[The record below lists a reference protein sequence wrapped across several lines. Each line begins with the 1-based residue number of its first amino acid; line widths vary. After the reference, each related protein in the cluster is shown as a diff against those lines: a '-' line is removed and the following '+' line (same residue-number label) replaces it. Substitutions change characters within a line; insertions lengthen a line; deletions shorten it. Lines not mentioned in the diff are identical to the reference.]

1 MRELCFLLGFH
12 KSSLQPY
19 VVLRRKAGQL
29 FLRQRSGEPDY
40 KAGPGTN
47 WNGWIKLHSR
57 PINDVAVT
65 NKGRVI
71 TEVNPDILIVQE
83 IEDRQSLLG
92 FNEGYLSEEVRFSE
106 IYSIEGNDEYS
117 RSMGIM
123 TKKEYRVNSVISHSN
138 EWWKDEKLFD
148 KDLQEYEIRT
158 PKGEILW
165 ILSAQMAEPGPD
177 NEEKRKAQSERIAEV
192 YDQLWGRGIHKIAV
206 VGTFNAPSYCD
217 SLSPVLRNTGLQ
229 EVKKH
234 PQFNVDFDEG
244 KDAAYHSLGA
254 YKMGVNLK
262 QQDYLLLSPD
272 LYAATKGAG
281 LYRKGVWPAKKDQY
295 RTYSSIEGE
304 TFQASSHPA
313 LWVEF

>member
-1 MRELCFLLGFH
+1 MKLATFNMENIFYRDENLIKKSLSHSVSAWMEEFEELMRRESRMHREYARMRELCFLLGFH

-19 VVLRRKAGQL
+19 VILRRKAGQL

-138 EWWKDEKLFD
+138 EWWKDCLLYTSPSPRD
-148 KDLQEYEIRT
+148 RT
-158 PKGEILW
+158 RYRMPS
-165 ILSAQMAEPGPD
+165 SA
-177 NEEKRKAQSERIAEV
+177 
-192 YDQLWGRGIHKIAV
+192 
-206 VGTFNAPSYCD
+206 
-217 SLSPVLRNTGLQ
+217 
-229 EVKKH
+229 
-234 PQFNVDFDEG
+234 
-244 KDAAYHSLGA
+244 
-254 YKMGVNLK
+254 
-262 QQDYLLLSPD
+262 
-272 LYAATKGAG
+272 
-281 LYRKGVWPAKKDQY
+281 
-295 RTYSSIEGE
+295 
-304 TFQASSHPA
+304 
-313 LWVEF
+313 